1 MSSSTVS
8 ISAACSAAPMV
19 VPPCC
24 RGGNRASLGLQN
36 FFGVITDRHSFL
48 PGIQAGFPISL
59 DGIAIK
65 LTLVPAGSAVTPI
78 PVKLQAIDVSIAGN
92 GRLTLANTLDATGV
106 AHPGYAPAGGLPI
119 ALTTSNAAALPLL
132 PAVTMPQGS
141 RIFNFPVADA
151 QIDVATPAT
160 ATATLNGATVTQTV
174 TVNPAVPLTLT
185 GVSAGVVQ
193 GLQSTIQLTPLLN
206 RTNLSPSVISLSS
219 SNPAIAPV
227 PASIT
232 LPAFSA
238 PGAVFFRFPY
248 VPQGT
253 ATQVTIAAT
262 FNRVTVI
269 GTTNLPASQDFVKI
283 TKAELVVKSG
293 SLKVQASSTFAT
305 AVLTLF
311 NAQTGQLIGIMT
323 NTGPSGVGAKYSFQG
338 NVPSIKSLLLKSS
351 LNGTATSAV
360 AQK

>member
-1 MSSSTVS
+1 
-8 ISAACSAAPMV
+8 
-19 VPPCC
+19 
-24 RGGNRASLGLQN
+24 
-36 FFGVITDRHSFL
+36 
-48 PGIQAGFPISL
+48 
-59 DGIAIK
+59 
-65 LTLVPAGSAVTPI
+65 
-78 PVKLQAIDVSIAGN
+78 
-92 GRLTLANTLDATGV
+92 
-106 AHPGYAPAGGLPI
+106 
-119 ALTTSNAAALPLL
+119 
-132 PAVTMPQGS
+132 
-141 RIFNFPVADA
+141 
-151 QIDVATPAT
+151 
-160 ATATLNGATVTQTV
+160 
-174 TVNPAVPLTLT
+174 
-185 GVSAGVVQ
+185 
-193 GLQSTIQLTPLLN
+193 
-206 RTNLSPSVISLSS
+206 
-219 SNPAIAPV
+219 
-227 PASIT
+227 
-232 LPAFSA
+232 
-238 PGAVFFRFPY
+238 VFFRFPY